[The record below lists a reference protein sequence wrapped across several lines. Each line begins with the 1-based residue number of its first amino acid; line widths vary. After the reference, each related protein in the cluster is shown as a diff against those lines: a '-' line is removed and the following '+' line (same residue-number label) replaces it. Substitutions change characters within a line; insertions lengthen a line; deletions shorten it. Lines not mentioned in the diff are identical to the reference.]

1 MLRKK
6 YLKVP
11 TWEEWCH
18 PPKVHLLNLWHIKV
32 RKSYKCRRLQ
42 AKNIHNRNWSLLI
55 GPNDSRRPEIAFWVW
70 DYGRDLNILA
80 SPAQSGHFSHARVVR
95 SCHKVLKLQDSK
107 CRSSLA
113 MTGDDRSGDVLL
125 ARPWEPWTA
134 SVWGSSSRQETGPR
148 SPRRAPADIRG
159 TRQISGALGR
169 YVH

>member
-6 YLKVP
+6 YLTLWSVRPIKG
-11 TWEEWCH
+11 
-18 PPKVHLLNLWHIKV
+18 LSGLNLWHIKV
-32 RKSYKCRRLQ
+32 RKSYKCRRPQ
-42 AKNIHNRNWSLLI
+42 SKNIHNRNWSLLI
-55 GPNDSRRPEIAFWVW
+55 GPNDSRRPKIAFWVW

-113 MTGDDRSGDVLL
+113 MTGDDRRGDVLL
-125 ARPWEPWTA
+125 ARPWEPWTG

-148 SPRRAPADIRG
+148 SPRRAPADMRG